1 MKVVKRDG
9 SIEDFDIL
17 KVLNAVKKAYTIK
30 EKLIDSEVE
39 NEINQLT
46 STITKDPVNV
56 EDIQDEVV
64 KILMDLAPYDVALE
78 YILYREKHKQAR
90 FIRERIDY
98 MNKYSSSSYNAATS
112 TE

>member
-17 KVLNAVKKAYTIK
+17 KVLNAVKKAYTVK

-56 EDIQDEVV
+56 
-64 KILMDLAPYDVALE
+64 
-78 YILYREKHKQAR
+78 
-90 FIRERIDY
+90 
-98 MNKYSSSSYNAATS
+98 
-112 TE
+112 